1 MYFLTS
7 SDYYEEIW
15 FSFKL
20 LCSKSVSYSVIFFPL
35 LFVLFKCSGAC
46 IAFWI
51 DVLVNMLHGYG
62 DKSPFRHS
70 SSIGFLEGKEEKI
83 FLRCQ

>member
-1 MYFLTS
+1 MKKFGLVS
-7 SDYYEEIW
+7 SYYAQSQYLILW
-15 FSFKL
+15 F
-20 LCSKSVSYSVIFFPL
+20 FFPL